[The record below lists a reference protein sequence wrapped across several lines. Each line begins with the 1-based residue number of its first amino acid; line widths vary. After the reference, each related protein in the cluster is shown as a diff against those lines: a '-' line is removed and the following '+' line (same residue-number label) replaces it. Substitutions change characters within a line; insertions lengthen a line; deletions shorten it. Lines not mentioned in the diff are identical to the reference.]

1 MNPRKPWAGCVT
13 WLFSCGEIKLWRD
26 IGWFQSFS
34 YVVRFLALV
43 GYLAYLRQAIDYL
56 SDGCSHDILGDIGF
70 LYGIRQCLR
79 LAEGSLAYFGLPCNS
94 FSFLSRSQHCR
105 APTSPYGQPYF
116 NFVQQGNILAAR
128 MCLLI
133 SLCISRNVRWMFENP
148 DRSAVQFYPYLMHL
162 MSFNE
167 LHLQRVFWS
176 GSQLFMQLMCPI
188 AALQK
193 CELTCD
199 PNQYMPNI
207 CM

>member
-1 MNPRKPWAGCVT
+1 M
-13 WLFSCGEIKLWRD
+13 
-26 IGWFQSFS
+26 
-34 YVVRFLALV
+34 